1 MDQVPANRLGQG
13 KERAKRAAQMS
24 DNKHGK
30 NPARTNYSMQYLDV
44 QDSKSFR
51 AMRPLAQ
58 LLVMKAKRFYDRK
71 TQGPIRVSARTA
83 AKLVKTTKD
92 IGLSLCK
99 EAVHYGFWHEYSPG
113 HLGSKGNGIASSY
126 QLTDEMF
133 MGKPA
138 TLDFMRWD
146 GTPFHDQHTPAY
158 YKRKEQSLARLKAFK
173 SRRKNSHKKTE
184 PRPRHTGHPVPDTQ
198 DTPVPDTQDTAPK
211 VH

>member
-1 MDQVPANRLGQG
+1 MSKKETPAGPYR
-13 KERAKRAAQMS
+13 
-24 DNKHGK
+24 K

-58 LLVMKAKRFYDRK
+58 LLVMKAKRFYDRN

-92 IGLSLCK
+92 TGLSLCK
-99 EAVHYGFWHEYSPG
+99 EAVHHGFWREYSAG

-133 MGKPA
+133 KGKPA
-138 TLDFMRWD
+138 TLDFLRWN
-146 GTPFHDQHTPAY
+146 GTPFHQQRTAAY
-158 YKRKEQSLARLKAFK
+158 YKRRERSLARLKAFK
-173 SRRKNSHKKTE
+173 SRGKNSHKKNRT
-184 PRPRHTGHPVPDTQ
+184 PSCVPGHPVPDTQ
-198 DTPVPDTQDTAPK
+198 DSPVPDTQDSSSK